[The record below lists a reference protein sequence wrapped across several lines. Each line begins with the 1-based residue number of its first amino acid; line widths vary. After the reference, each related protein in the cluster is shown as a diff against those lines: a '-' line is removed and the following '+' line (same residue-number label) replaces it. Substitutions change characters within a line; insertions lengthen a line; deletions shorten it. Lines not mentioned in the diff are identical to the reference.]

1 MKSTSSHG
9 HSRTHSHS
17 HSRSHER
24 QRSRSREHKHHKSH
38 SIKIYISNIP
48 SSTSEEKVKE
58 EFSKFGEVIDY
69 SFKKKGK
76 SSHYYGY
83 IKMKNKNEAKN
94 AIDDISKNFKWK
106 ISMNEK
112 IEKKTRTKKKKYYV

>member
-1 MKSTSSHG
+1 M
-9 HSRTHSHS
+9 
-17 HSRSHER
+17 
-24 QRSRSREHKHHKSH
+24 
-38 SIKIYISNIP
+38 I
-48 SSTSEEKVKE
+48 KVKE

-76 SSHYYGY
+76 SSHYYSY

-112 IEKKTRTKKKKYYV
+112 IEKKQEPKKKSIMSESSSENSQEKNKKEESTISNIKSLKVREL

>member
-1 MKSTSSHG
+1 MHQSKGLIDEEFDSMKL
-9 HSRTHSHS
+9 
-17 HSRSHER
+17 EIIID
-24 QRSRSREHKHHKSH
+24 ENK
-38 SIKIYISNIP
+38 
-48 SSTSEEKVKE
+48 KE

-112 IEKKTRTKKKKYYV
+112 IEKKQEPKKKV